1 MQRLASFSFLGVV
14 ILLLVFT
21 IRASSE
27 KQTIDNTGKT
37 ISFAQKA
44 NAGNK

>member
-21 IRASSE
+21 IRESLG
-27 KQTIDNTGKT
+27 KQSADNGGKAIT
-37 ISFAQKA
+37 FAQKA
-44 NAGNK
+44 SVTDR